1 MREFNRTQKIAMSSV
16 LAAVYAVV
24 TIFAPIPQYQAVQLR
39 FADCLE
45 VLAFFIGW
53 PGVIGL
59 SLGCFV
65 ANVLSPYGLLDMVL
79 GTFSTMVSTI
89 TVMYVGK
96 HSSMKNF
103 EGNLLISMGASSII
117 MGVMI
122 GWLLSFYGEIFGIA
136 ATAVTLSQIVAKV
149 VIGYPIG
156 LSLPKFM
163 PGIFHVK
170 GPETGKRRIE

>member
-1 MREFNRTQKIAMSSV
+1 MREFNRTQMIAMSSV

-24 TIFAPIPQYQAVQLR
+24 TVFAPVPQYQALQLR

-53 PGVIGL
+53 PGVLGL

-65 ANVLSPYGLLDMVL
+65 ANVLSPYGLLDMLL
-79 GTFSTMVSTI
+79 GTFSTVVSTM
-89 TVMYVGK
+89 TVMYVGRN
-96 HSSMKNF
+96 SSVKNF
-103 EGNLLISMGASSII
+103 EGNLLISMGVSSII

-122 GWLLSFYGEIFGIA
+122 GYLLSFYGEIFGIA
-136 ATAVTLSQIVAKV
+136 AAAVTLSQVVAKV

-163 PGIFHVK
+163 PGVFHVK
-170 GPETGKRRIE
+170 GLEVEMRRTE